1 MGKEVTLTT
10 LYHDMVETQHQVNQN
25 FALLIQVNSETK
37 KELRTEMQTGFEMQ
51 KNEFEKVRA
60 EMKEMKEELRGEMQE
75 MREELRGEMQE
86 MREELRGEMQEMK
99 EELRTEMSQMKEDI
113 YGAMKQMKTDIIS
126 EVGELFQETMRMI
139 SESQEKMFN
148 NHEKRIARLEDENDL
163 SHDVLCVREPD
174 PPLYK

>member
-51 KNEFEKVRA
+51 KNEFAKVRA
-60 EMKEMKEELRGEMQE
+60 EMKEMK
-75 MREELRGEMQE
+75 EELRGEMQE

-174 PPLYK
+174 PPLYE